1 MHKPA
6 NQPSEQPFAFTFI
19 EPFKTF
25 HNGQPKAIPYVID
38 GLLTQGGLSALGG
51 KSKYGKSSLT
61 RYEAVCIAKGVPFLG
76 RDTVQGDVILINLE
90 DPLNHVDNCLS
101 VLGYDQKTDAQIRIV
116 DKLAPTVTDN
126 IVALGKALT
135 KMPHVRLV
143 VIDTLA
149 KFIRVEDLNEYM
161 PVLRA
166 VEQLHHLA
174 RKFPHLHIQGAAHCK
189 KIKTEDPFD
198 GLLGSTALR
207 GEPDTNLAIYGEG
220 GHRIIATETRIG
232 RNIPPTLLQAELVES
247 AGADVVKEFSLGVL
261 LSDAEKAKRD
271 KSERKEKMSYEDRI
285 TAYLQDRPN
294 LTAPQQLMLDEVEGR
309 NEHKHKAIK
318 ALIEDGVLT
327 VTGKKQS
334 PTDPL
339 TLRLNPE
346 LLQMHKLMNKFGGV
360 Q

>member
-1 MHKPA
+1 
-6 NQPSEQPFAFTFI
+6 
-19 EPFKTF
+19 
-25 HNGQPKAIPYVID
+25 
-38 GLLTQGGLSALGG
+38 
-51 KSKYGKSSLT
+51 
-61 RYEAVCIAKGVPFLG
+61 
-76 RDTVQGDVILINLE
+76 
-90 DPLNHVDNCLS
+90 
-101 VLGYDQKTDAQIRIV
+101 
-116 DKLAPTVTDN
+116 
-126 IVALGKALT
+126 
-135 KMPHVRLV
+135 
-143 VIDTLA
+143 
-149 KFIRVEDLNEYM
+149 
-161 PVLRA
+161 
-166 VEQLHHLA
+166 
-174 RKFPHLHIQGAAHCK
+174 HCK